1 MFDDDNAAKEIDD
14 DNDEDKS
21 DVDGK
26 REDVK

>member
-26 REDVK
+26 REDEK